1 MPQPFIGRNDQ
12 IKQFL
17 MHNFLLRASKY
28 LLQPAF
34 NSFNNALHQPDVE
47 QERLKTKIIQRLT
60 HTRYGQSLGITK
72 DSPWSAIPVVSY
84 DDFFSWLEQQQ
95 TSPKQSII
103 TNEKIH
109 YWQQTSG
116 SSGAIKQIPYTH
128 GLLTAFTSMFAVWA
142 YDLLHHGPDFRT
154 GKTYA
159 CVSPT
164 LGDRPGGIDD
174 TDYLTGPLR
183 WLSGHFLVRVG
194 NHFPDGDAFR
204 WALALALLQ
213 NPDLEIISLWSP
225 TFLTVQLTF
234 MAQHRHALI
243 TALGDRL
250 DDTRRKALEIDP
262 IDWLK
267 IWPKLKL
274 ISCWDQLFAG
284 EQARA
289 LQTYF
294 PGVFIQGKGLLATEA
309 PITIPLIKAGGF
321 VPLVNQIVLEFMTAD
336 GTIVDLCKVQTGQT
350 YQLIISTL
358 GGLYRYRL
366 GDRLQVSHWYA
377 KTPCLALVGRGDRVS
392 DLVGEKLTEEFVA
405 ETLNN
410 LGLVGNIGLCFL
422 VPVPGTQPHYVLYL
436 SSGAMMAIAGEES
449 TLAQQLDNGLQR
461 SFHYRRARQ
470 LAQLGPVQVMTDGY
484 PPWLTQ
490 GRWGDEKSYC
500 LRIPPSGTV

>member
-1 MPQPFIGRNDQ
+1 
-12 IKQFL
+12 
-17 MHNFLLRASKY
+17 
-28 LLQPAF
+28 
-34 NSFNNALHQPDVE
+34 
-47 QERLKTKIIQRLT
+47 
-60 HTRYGQSLGITK
+60 
-72 DSPWSAIPVVSY
+72 
-84 DDFFSWLEQQQ
+84 
-95 TSPKQSII
+95 
-103 TNEKIH
+103 
-109 YWQQTSG
+109 
-116 SSGAIKQIPYTH
+116 
-128 GLLTAFTSMFAVWA
+128 
-142 YDLLHHGPDFRT
+142 
-154 GKTYA
+154 
-159 CVSPT
+159 
-164 LGDRPGGIDD
+164 
-174 TDYLTGPLR
+174 
-183 WLSGHFLVRVG
+183 
-194 NHFPDGDAFR
+194 
-204 WALALALLQ
+204 LALALLQ

-250 DDTRRKALEIDP
+250 DKTRRKALEIDP

-436 SSGAMMAIAGEES
+436 SSGAIMAIAGEES

>member
-1 MPQPFIGRNDQ
+1 
-12 IKQFL
+12 
-17 MHNFLLRASKY
+17 MHNFLLRTSKH

-34 NSFNNALHQPDVE
+34 NSFHDALHQPDVE
-47 QERLKTKIIQRLT
+47 QERLKTKIIRRLI

-72 DSPWSAIPVVSY
+72 SSPWSAIPIVSY
-84 DDFFSWLEQQQ
+84 DDFSPWLKQQEA
-95 TSPKQSII
+95 SPTQSII
-103 TNEKIH
+103 TSEKIRS
-109 YWQQTSG
+109 WQQTSG
-116 SSGAIKQIPYTH
+116 SAGASKQIPYTH
-128 GLLTAFTSMFAVWA
+128 SLLAEFTSMFAVWT
-142 YDLLHHGPDFRT
+142 YDLLHHGPDFHT

-159 CVSPT
+159 CISPT

-194 NHFPDGDAFR
+194 NHFPDGDTFR

-225 TFLTVQLTF
+225 TFLTVQLMF
-234 MAQHRHALI
+234 IAQHRHALI
-243 TALGDRL
+243 TTLGDRL
-250 DDTRRKALEIDP
+250 DDTRRKVLEEEP

-274 ISCWDQLFAG
+274 ISCWDQLFAR
-284 EQARA
+284 EQARV

-321 VPLVNQIVLEFMTAD
+321 VPLVNQIVLEFIAAD
-336 GTIVDLCKVQTGQT
+336 GTVVDLSNVQTGQI

-366 GDRLQVSHWYA
+366 GDRLQVSHWYL
-377 KTPCLALVGRGDRVS
+377 KTPCLTLVGRGDRVS

-405 ETLNN
+405 EIINN
-410 LGLVGNIGLCFL
+410 LGLVNNTDLCCL
-422 VPVPGTQPHYVLYL
+422 VPVSEPQPHYALCL
-436 SSGAMMAIAGEES
+436 SHKAMMAIAGEEK
-449 TLAQQLDNGLQR
+449 TLAQRLDRSLQC

-470 LAQLGPVQVMTDGY
+470 LAQLGPVQVMTDNH
-484 PPWLTQ
+484 PDWLTK

-500 LRIPPSGTV
+500 LRIPPAGTV